1 MKCLVTGAAG
11 FIGSHLVDTLIQQ
24 GHDVLGVDRLTDYY
38 DVDQKRSN
46 LAAAMAH
53 PNFEF
58 MELDVSARRVLGR
71 LDGTDVVYH
80 LAGQPGVRFSWEHD
94 FHVYLERNVAVTQ
107 ALLEAARHSHVG
119 RIVYASSSSVYGN
132 QAVYPCD
139 ESARPQPYS
148 PYGVTKLAA
157 EHLCGLYAANYGTPT
172 VSLRYFSVYG
182 PRQRPDMAFSRF
194 IRAGIAGRSIKVTG
208 DGTQVRDFTFV
219 DDVVTAT
226 AAAGI
231 RDIAPGT
238 VLNVAGGQSATVH
251 DVIAIIEQ
259 ALGSKLDVGYV
270 PDVAGDVTRTGG
282 SGKLAE
288 KVLGWVPTVTVAEG
302 LPRQVEWE
310 LRRPS
315 MVPA

>member
-1 MKCLVTGAAG
+1 M
-11 FIGSHLVDTLIQQ
+11 
-24 GHDVLGVDRLTDYY
+24 
-38 DVDQKRSN
+38 
-46 LAAAMAH
+46 
-53 PNFEF
+53 
-58 MELDVSARRVLGR
+58 
-71 LDGTDVVYH
+71 
-80 LAGQPGVRFSWEHD
+80 
-94 FHVYLERNVAVTQ
+94 
-107 ALLEAARHSHVG
+107 
-119 RIVYASSSSVYGN
+119 
-132 QAVYPCD
+132 
-139 ESARPQPYS
+139 
-148 PYGVTKLAA
+148 TKLAA

-194 IRAGIAGRSIKVTG
+194 IRAGIAGRRIKVTG

-219 DDVVTAT
+219 DDVVAAT

-259 ALGSKLDVGYV
+259 ALGSRLDVGYV

-282 SGKLAE
+282 SGRLAE

-310 LRRPS
+310 LQRPS

>member
-11 FIGSHLVDTLIQQ
+11 FIGSHLVDHLVHH
-24 GHDVLGVDRLTDYY
+24 GHDVLGVDRMTDYY

-46 LAAAMAH
+46 LAAASTH
-53 PNFEF
+53 DNFELL
-58 MELDVSARRVLGR
+58 ESDVSAPEALAR
-71 LDGTDVVYH
+71 LDGADVVYH
-80 LAGQPGVRFSWEHD
+80 LAGQPGVRLSWARD
-94 FHVYLERNVAVTQ
+94 FHRYLERNVAATQ
-107 ALLEAARHSHVG
+107 ALLEAARHASVG

-139 ESARPQPYS
+139 ESVRPQPYS

-194 IRAGIAGRSIKVTG
+194 IRTGLAGGRVTVTG
-208 DGTQVRDFTFV
+208 DGSQVRDYTYV
-219 DDVVTAT
+219 DDVVAAT
-226 AAAGI
+226 VAAGTA
-231 RDIAPGT
+231 DVAPGT
-238 VLNVAGGQSATVH
+238 VLNVAGGQSVTVN
-251 DVIAIIEQ
+251 DVLAIIEQ
-259 ALGSKLDVGYV
+259 ELGHHLDVAHV
-270 PDVAGDVTRTGG
+270 PDMAGDVTRTGG
-282 SGKLAE
+282 AGWLAE
-288 KVLGWVPTVTVAEG
+288 DMLGWVPTVKVGEG

-310 LRRPS
+310 VRRQS

>member
-11 FIGSHLVDTLIQQ
+11 FIGSHLVDNLLQQ

-53 PNFEF
+53 ENFEF
-58 MELDVSARRVLGR
+58 LESDVSSPEALAR

-80 LAGQPGVRFSWEHD
+80 LAGQPGVRFSWERD
-94 FHVYLERNVAVTQ
+94 FQVYLECNVAATQ
-107 ALLEAARHSHVG
+107 ALLEAARHSFVR

-132 QAVYPCD
+132 QDVYPCD
-139 ESARPQPYS
+139 ESVRPQPYS

-157 EHLCGLYAANYGTPT
+157 EHLCSLYAANYGTPT

-194 IRAGIAGRSIKVTG
+194 IRTGLAGGRLTVTG
-208 DGTQVRDFTFV
+208 DGRQVRDFTFV
-219 DDVVTAT
+219 DDVVRAT
-226 AAAGI
+226 AAAGTC
-231 RDIAPGT
+231 DVAPGT
-238 VLNVAGGQSATVH
+238 VLNVAGGQSVTVN
-251 DVIAIIEQ
+251 DVLAIIEQ
-259 ALGSKLDVGYV
+259 ALGRELDVGHV
-270 PDVAGDVTRTGG
+270 PDEAGDVRRTGG
-282 SGKLAE
+282 ARWLAE
-288 KVLGWVPTVTVAEG
+288 DMLGWVPAVTVGEG

-310 LRRPS
+310 IRRQS

>member
-11 FIGSHLVDTLIQQ
+11 FIGSHLVDNLLQQ

-46 LAAAMAH
+46 LAAASAH
-53 PNFEF
+53 DNFELL
-58 MELDVSARRVLGR
+58 ESDVSAPEALAR
-71 LDGTDVVYH
+71 LDSTDVVYH
-80 LAGQPGVRFSWEHD
+80 LAGQPGVRFSWERD
-94 FHVYLERNVAVTQ
+94 FHVYLECNVAATQ
-107 ALLEAARHSHVG
+107 ALLEAACHASVR

-139 ESARPQPYS
+139 ESVRPQPYS

-157 EHLCGLYAANYGTPT
+157 EHLCSLYAANYGTPT

-194 IRAGIAGRSIKVTG
+194 IRTGLAGGRLTVTG
-208 DGTQVRDFTFV
+208 DGTQVRDFTYV
-219 DDVVTAT
+219 DDVVAAT
-226 AAAGI
+226 AAAGV
-231 RDIAPGT
+231 REVAPGT
-238 VLNVAGGQSATVH
+238 VLNVAGGQSVTVH
-251 DVIAIIEQ
+251 EVIAIIER
-259 ALGSKLDVGYV
+259 ALGHELDVQYV

-282 SGKLAE
+282 AGWLAE
-288 KVLGWVPTVTVAEG
+288 DVLGWVPAVTVGEG

-310 LRRPS
+310 IRRQS